1 VVASLIGSE
10 CGSIVSSFPK
20 QKSPRSAGS
29 FLFYSIKFRIAGSEE
44 KTANFP
50 GVEVLIY
57 EHLLL
62 WISGGNL
69 TRKAEFGV
77 QGFGVWG

>member
-1 VVASLIGSE
+1 VAASSLPFQSRRARARRAL
-10 CGSIVSSFPK
+10 F
-20 QKSPRSAGS
+20 
-29 FLFYSIKFRIAGSEE
+29 FFYSIKFRIAGSEE